1 MLFVPGSKPAL
12 MPKAAAGEADA
23 VCFDLEDSVVADEKA
38 ASRSHVVR
46 GLQEIDFGGRTRLVR
61 INALDTHYA
70 YRDLVEV
77 IEDAGDRVDVV
88 MVPKADGAGDI
99 AFVDRLLTQIEA
111 HRGYGHRIGIEAQI
125 ESARG
130 FLHVREIAA
139 ASPRLEGLVFG
150 PGDFAAS
157 MGMPLAN
164 IGESDRYDADYPG
177 HRWHAVMQT
186 IVAAARAYGLRC
198 MDGPYAGYKDT
209 AGLERACRVARALG
223 FDGKQCIHPAQLAT
237 VNAFFSP
244 SDEEVS
250 AARAVVQAYEAAVA
264 AGQGAATH
272 DGRMIDAVSLRMAR
286 TVLARVTPS
295 ATHE

>member
-12 MPKAAAGEADA
+12 MPKAAAGQADA
-23 VCFDLEDSVVADEKA
+23 VCFDLDDSVVPAEKA

-46 GLQEIDFGGRTRLVR
+46 GLQELDFGSRVRMVR
-61 INALDTHYA
+61 INALDTEYA

-88 MVPKADGAGDI
+88 MVPKVDGPGDI

-111 HRGYGHRIGIEAQI
+111 HRGYAHRIGIEAQI

-130 FLHVREIAA
+130 FLFLREIAA
-139 ASPRLEGLVFG
+139 ASPRLEALIFG

-164 IGESDRYDADYPG
+164 IGELDHYDADYPG

-186 IVAAARAYGLRC
+186 IVAAARAHGLRPV
-198 MDGPYAGYKDT
+198 DGPYAAYKDT
-209 AGLERACRVARALG
+209 AGLERACRLARALG
-223 FDGKQCIHPAQLAT
+223 FDGKQCIHPAQLTT
-237 VNAFFSP
+237 VNTFFSP
-244 SDEEVS
+244 SDDEVS
-250 AARAVVQAYEAAVA
+250 AARAVVQAYDAAVA
-264 AGQGAATH
+264 AGQGAASH
-272 DGRMIDAVSLRMAR
+272 EGRMIDAVSLRMAR
-286 TVLARVTPS
+286 TILARALPS
-295 ATHE
+295 SRHE